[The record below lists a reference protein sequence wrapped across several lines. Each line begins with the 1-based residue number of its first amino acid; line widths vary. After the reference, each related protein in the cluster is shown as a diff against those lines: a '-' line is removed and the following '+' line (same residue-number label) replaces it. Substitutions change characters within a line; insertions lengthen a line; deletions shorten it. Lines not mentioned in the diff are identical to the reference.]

1 MMTIDAPSLKA
12 ALERT
17 PRGPLLIEDPD
28 LDLLVHNAVFGGGW
42 RFIDEVVR
50 EIGHPVNGH
59 AVLPCYTTDVTSAL
73 ALVVTT
79 EVASCGDVWDLVS
92 RATAHARRWPSY
104 MPTAHEWGLIL
115 AKEIVYQVLIKA
127 RDTAKVAA

>member
-1 MMTIDAPSLKA
+1 MMDIHAPSLKA

-17 PRGPLLIEDPD
+17 PRGPLLAEDPD
-28 LDLLVHNAVFGGGW
+28 LDLLVHNALFGGGW
-42 RFIDEVVR
+42 RAGDMIVR
-50 EIGHPVNGH
+50 EIWRDDGAPVT
-59 AVLPCYTTDVTSAL
+59 LPRYTTDVTSAL

-104 MPTAHEWGLIL
+104 MPTSHEWGLIL
-115 AKEIVYQVLIKA
+115 AKEIVYQVLLKA
-127 RDTAKVAA
+127 RDAAKVAA